1 MTAFVFAYGAL
12 VGLEPGGPCVLRD
25 HARGWDVAMDNRDT
39 IPGYKFYVDAETGRR
54 PAVYVAFLA
63 IRYEPGAAVSGEV
76 FAVDDE
82 QLAALDRRERNY
94 DRCDVSE
101 LVDLTA
107 RPARGDAPADLRAAR
122 VWAYVGSAAG
132 RSRCAAGRAA
142 GTAVISA
149 QYLASVRDAEPP
161 DLPVRPLLRRDVGA

>member
-1 MTAFVFAYGAL
+1 MTALVFAYGSL
-12 VGLEPGGPCVLRD
+12 EGLEPAGPCVLRD
-25 HARGWDVAMDNRDT
+25 HARGWDVAMDNRET
-39 IPGYKFYVDAETGRR
+39 IAGYKFYVDAETGER

-63 IRYEPGAAVSGEV
+63 IRFEPGASVSGEV

-101 LVDLTA
+101 LVDVD
-107 RPARGDAPADLRAAR
+107 GR

-132 RSRCAAGRAA
+132 RARCAAGRAA

-149 QYLASVRDAEPP
+149 DYLANVCDAEPL